1 MVSQLRSC
9 GVRLGMRVNL
19 KGTAIA
25 LVMATISA
33 PLMMSAGQAQQAL
46 PPPPSVPN
54 SNELPSLAPVA
65 APPSQGILMP
75 PPAGLP
81 TLPQESVYQATPPLP
96 GTVPGMGISPSGAMP
111 ELRAS
116 YYQVVVPTRT
126 EDFATIA
133 NKMMAMGVRAD
144 AIQARKA
151 PIGPHL
157 AVGPFVNLGEAEGVS
172 SYLRAGGMDA
182 RVFFNR

>member
-9 GVRLGMRVNL
+9 GVRI
-19 KGTAIA
+19 GTRTDFKRATIGLAIA
-25 LVMATISA
+25 AIAA
-33 PLMMSAGQAQQAL
+33 PFMGMSAGQAQQAL
-46 PPPPSVPN
+46 PPPPSIPN

-65 APPSQGILMP
+65 PPSQGMLMP

-81 TLPQESVYQATPPLP
+81 ALPQESVYQATPPMPGVMP
-96 GTVPGMGISPSGAMP
+96 GTGIAPQGAMP

-133 NKMMAMGVRAD
+133 NKMMAMGVRPD

-157 AVGPFVNLGEAEGVS
+157 AVGPFINLGEAEGVS
-172 SYLRAGGMDA
+172 SYLRAGGMNA
-182 RVFFNR
+182 RVFFNK